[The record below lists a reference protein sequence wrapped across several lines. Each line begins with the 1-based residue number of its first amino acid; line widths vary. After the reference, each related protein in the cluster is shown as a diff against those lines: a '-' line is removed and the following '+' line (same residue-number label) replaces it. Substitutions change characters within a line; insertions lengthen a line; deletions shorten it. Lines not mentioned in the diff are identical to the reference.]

1 MEQLGD
7 PGIAGDRLEF
17 VVDIDQSRSD
27 GDEPQDEVDTEA
39 SEHEEVHPSVV
50 VQVDVPDGG
59 QDLEDDNEP
68 GSRRHRA
75 QKTTVLGHTVRQSQ
89 EPLGN
94 PYHKG
99 STPEDGDRQ
108 YHANQD
114 LRRKAD
120 PEVHRLGADPEIDEL
135 TLSRNSDR
143 AAQYADRR

>member
-1 MEQLGD
+1 M
-7 PGIAGDRLEF
+7 
-17 VVDIDQSRSD
+17 VDIDQSRSD

-50 VQVDVPDGG
+50 VQVDVPDSG

-75 QKTTVLGHTVRQSQ
+75 QKTTVLGHTVRQWQ
-89 EPLGN
+89 EPLRD

-99 STPEDGDRQ
+99 ATAHDGDSQ

-120 PEVHRLGADPEIDEL
+120 PEVHRLGTDPEINEFTLRSNGNGTAQDEIDGHA
-135 TLSRNSDR
+135 R
-143 AAQYADRR
+143 